1 MNSREPLA
9 DSLGYRPDAPTGGV
23 GVRTVGL
30 VVPDIANPNVAP
42 VVRGIEDT
50 LDGHGLVPVIS
61 ETRDNRTRARRVLDH
76 LLRRRVDAVITT
88 ATRSGDRTL
97 VEEFARHV
105 PTVLAVRP
113 LLDSGLATVAGDDR
127 MGAGMVAGH
136 LAGLGHQ
143 RVAQLT
149 GPRDVANFALRS
161 EGFAVTAQRAGL
173 RVLEIPE
180 TASAPTL
187 AEGRRLMLALLQRH
201 PHPPT
206 GVFAHNDLMAFGALA
221 VLRKYGVACPDD
233 LSLVGYDD
241 SPAAALTH
249 PTRSTVRLP
258 ALSWGAAPPRR
269 RSGCWGGPRPIPG
282 RCGCDRPW
290 WYVARVPH
298 RPATVMSC
306 STVRGAERTPW
317 PLRGAWFHETLGGPA
332 ANIHH

>member
-249 PTRSTVRLP
+249 PTLSTVRLP
-258 ALSWGAAPPRR
+258 GYELGCRAAAAAVRLLGRSPADPGSVWLRPAMVVRGSSAAPPRH
-269 RSGCWGGPRPIPG
+269 S
-282 RCGCDRPW
+282 D
-290 WYVARVPH
+290 VV
-298 RPATVMSC
+298 
-306 STVRGAERTPW
+306 
-317 PLRGAWFHETLGGPA
+317 LDGAWR
-332 ANIHH
+332 